1 MIKTGKTVAPF
12 FDMGRRAIVLEVR
25 EAVNKT
31 WMVGGCAGKSRLAK
45 IQFEDTK
52 EITELPLVELMLID
66 DEK

>member
-1 MIKTGKTVAPF
+1 MIRAGKTVAPF

-25 EAVNKT
+25 ETANKT
-31 WMVGGCAGKSRLAK
+31 WMVGGCANKTRIVK

-52 EITELPLVELMLID
+52 EITELPLTELMMID